1 MITVLIADD
10 EKLVRSTMRKT
21 IPWQDLGV
29 NALFEAEDGAKGM
42 VIARRERPAIVISDI
57 KMPHMNGIDFGKALR
72 AELPQTKLVFFTAYT
87 DKEYLKDAIHLKV
100 DGYIEKPL
108 VPSEIKQLIQD
119 LVGQCLE
126 EQAAREPDRVFFHD
140 SPDAALSN
148 ASDFALSKTA
158 LAEFTRLLRD
168 RSWPDALRF
177 LAELYSQMEHSDGS
191 SPDLIRSVF
200 SRLAAQVES
209 AAELHGARRTQNAAG
224 QFVCDALN
232 APRLSQLEQTLD
244 GMIRNM
250 EQELTE
256 ATNDPVAS
264 TQEYLMARYMDP
276 DLSITEIAGHLNFN
290 AAYLCSLYKNG
301 TRKTINGALTEIRMN
316 AAKELL
322 SRTTLKL
329 YEVAERVGYRDAKYF
344 TRLFTKEVGVSP
356 RQYRERYHV

>member
-21 IPWQDLGV
+21 IPWLDLGV
-29 NALFEAEDGAKGM
+29 NAVFEAEDGAKGLD
-42 VIARRERPAIVISDI
+42 IARQEHPAIVISDI

-72 AELPQTKLVFFTAYT
+72 SELPKAKLVFFTAYT

-119 LVGQCLE
+119 LVSQCLE
-126 EQAAREPDRVFFHD
+126 EQAALEPDRVFFHD
-140 SPDAALSN
+140 SPDTALSN
-148 ASDFALSKTA
+148 TSNFTLSKTA
-158 LAEFTRLLRD
+158 LAEFTRLLRN
-168 RSWPDALRF
+168 RSWPEALRF
-177 LAELYSQMEHSDGS
+177 LADLYSQMEHSDGS
-191 SPDLIRSVF
+191 SPDFIRSVF
-200 SRLAAQVES
+200 SRLTTQVES
-209 AAELHGARRTQNAAG
+209 VAELHGARRTQNLAG

-232 APRLSQLEQTLD
+232 ATRLSQLEQTLD
-244 GMIRNM
+244 GIIRNM
-250 EQELTE
+250 EQELIE
-256 ATNDPVAS
+256 ATSDPVAS

-290 AAYLCSLYKNG
+290 AAYLCSLYKNR

-344 TRLFTKEVGVSP
+344 TRLFSKEVGVSP